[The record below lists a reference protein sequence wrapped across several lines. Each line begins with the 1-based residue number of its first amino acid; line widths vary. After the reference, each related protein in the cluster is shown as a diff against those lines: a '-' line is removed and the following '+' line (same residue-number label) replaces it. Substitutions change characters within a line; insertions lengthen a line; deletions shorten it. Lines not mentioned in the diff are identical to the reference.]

1 MAIRSFGSG
10 KLFVQRTDVPN
21 ATPTKFAD
29 LQDVAVDFSGTSKE
43 VYGEGQF
50 PVAVGR
56 GTGKITGK
64 AKSAQIQSRI
74 YADLFFGTP
83 LTTGRSALAQGE
95 AGIIPAV
102 AVAGTYALP
111 VANAANFQKD
121 LGVLYAASNIPFQRV
136 AAAPTVGQYTVNANG
151 IYNFAAA
158 DEGVPV
164 VFNYL
169 WLDASKGQTMT
180 FMNPDQGVQ
189 PVFSVE
195 LATQFTSSTG
205 TKGSVLTLY
214 ACISDKLSIATKQ
227 ADWMIPEFDF
237 SAQQD
242 DAGRVFSWSFD
253 EAQ

>member
-10 KLFVQRTDVPN
+10 SFFVQRTDIPN

-29 LQDVAVDFSGTSKE
+29 LQDVSVDFSGSTKE

-56 GTGKITGK
+56 ANGKISGK
-64 AKSAQIQSRI
+64 AKSAQIQSRV
-74 YADLFFGTP
+74 YADLFFGTT
-83 LTTGRSALAQGE
+83 LVTGRTALAKGE
-95 AGIIPAV
+95 AGIIPTA
-102 AVAGTYALP
+102 AVAGAYSLP

-121 LGVLYAASNIPFQRV
+121 LGVSYAASNIPFQRV
-136 AAAPTVGQYTVNANG
+136 AAAPTVGQYTVNSNG
-151 IYNFAAA
+151 IYDFAAA

-169 WLDASKGQTMT
+169 WTDTSKGQTMT
-180 FMNPDQGVQ
+180 FMNPDQGIQ
-189 PVFSVE
+189 PVFSVS
-195 LATQFTSSTG
+195 LATQFTGPSG
-205 TKGSVLTLY
+205 TKGAVLTLR

-227 ADWMIPEFDF
+227 GDFMIPELDF

-242 DAGRVFSWSFD
+242 DSGAIFDWSFD